1 MRRMPAVSRPNGS
14 AALTGARPA
23 GRRGRHRVG
32 SDGARRAAELAC
44 ADGEPA
50 GALHLRIAPHSL
62 QPADAGHGRLE
73 SRPFP
78 PCQRRQR
85 GALLITSVQS
95 VPARDTST
103 TMRLR
108 EFVFGDEDFQALR
121 VLVKSL
127 TGIHLSE
134 QKRELVYGRLARR
147 LRALQLR
154 SFAEYRERLT
164 RDEQEVAELCNAITT
179 NLTSF
184 FREPHH
190 FQYLRDH
197 VLAPLA
203 ADPGRGRRLR
213 IWSAGCST
221 GEEPYSIAMAALE
234 VLPEPERWDVKILAT
249 DLDSEVLE
257 RARRGVYPAERTAN
271 ISPERLGRFFIERQ
285 EAGGLSRQIAPHV
298 AALVTFKQLNL
309 IHDLPMRGPLDA
321 IFCRN
326 VVIYFDKETQRELF
340 ARIARLQR
348 PGDLLF
354 LGHSESLFK
363 VCDSYALIGKTI
375 HRRV

>member
-1 MRRMPAVSRPNGS
+1 MNPAS
-14 AALTGARPA
+14 T
-23 GRRGRHRVG
+23 
-32 SDGARRAAELAC
+32 
-44 ADGEPA
+44 
-50 GALHLRIAPHSL
+50 
-62 QPADAGHGRLE
+62 
-73 SRPFP
+73 
-78 PCQRRQR
+78 
-85 GALLITSVQS
+85 
-95 VPARDTST
+95 RDTSIT
-103 TMRLR
+103 LRLR
-108 EFVFGDEDFQALR
+108 EFTFGEEDFQALR
-121 VLVKSL
+121 VLVKSV

-134 QKRELVYGRLARR
+134 QKRELVYGRLTRR

-154 SFAEYRERLT
+154 TFAEYRERLQG
-164 RDEQEVAELCNAITT
+164 DVQELAELCNAITT

-190 FQYLRDH
+190 FQYLREH
-197 VLAPLA
+197 VFAPLA
-203 ADPGRGRRLR
+203 ANPRSTRRIR

-221 GEEPYSIAMAALE
+221 GEEPYSIAMTVLE
-234 VLPEPERWDVKILAT
+234 SLPDPASWDVRILAT

-257 RARRGVYPAERTAN
+257 RARRGIYLPERMGN
-271 ISPERLGRFFIERQ
+271 ISPERLQRFFIERQ
-285 EAGGLSRQIAPHV
+285 DASGISRQIAPEV

-309 IHDLPMRGPLDA
+309 IHALPMRGPLDA

-363 VCDSYALIGKTI
+363 VCDSYGLIGKTI

>member
-1 MRRMPAVSRPNGS
+1 MHHA
-14 AALTGARPA
+14 
-23 GRRGRHRVG
+23 
-32 SDGARRAAELAC
+32 
-44 ADGEPA
+44 
-50 GALHLRIAPHSL
+50 
-62 QPADAGHGRLE
+62 
-73 SRPFP
+73 
-78 PCQRRQR
+78 
-85 GALLITSVQS
+85 
-95 VPARDTST
+95 PARDATNL
-103 TMRLR
+103 RLR
-108 EFVFGDEDFQALR
+108 EFAFGEDDFQALR
-121 VLVKSL
+121 MLVKSV
-127 TGIHLSE
+127 TGIHLSD
-134 QKRELVYGRLARR
+134 QKRELVYGRLTRR

-154 SFAEYRERLT
+154 TFAEYRERLKGDT
-164 RDEQEVAELCNAITT
+164 QELAELCNAITT

-190 FQYLRDH
+190 FQYLREH

-203 ADPGRGRRLR
+203 ADPKGGGRLR

-221 GEEPYSIAMAALE
+221 GEEPYSIAMTVLE
-234 VLPEPERWDVKILAT
+234 TLPDPNRWDVRILAT

-257 RARRGVYPAERTAN
+257 RARRGIYPAERTAAVA
-271 ISPERLGRFFIERQ
+271 PERLQRFFVERQ
-285 EAGGLSRQIAPHV
+285 EAGVACRQVAPQV

-309 IHDLPMRGPLDA
+309 IHPLPMKGPLDA

-363 VCDSYALIGKTI
+363 VCDSYGLIGKTI

>member
-1 MRRMPAVSRPNGS
+1 
-14 AALTGARPA
+14 
-23 GRRGRHRVG
+23 
-32 SDGARRAAELAC
+32 
-44 ADGEPA
+44 
-50 GALHLRIAPHSL
+50 
-62 QPADAGHGRLE
+62 
-73 SRPFP
+73 
-78 PCQRRQR
+78 
-85 GALLITSVQS
+85 
-95 VPARDTST
+95 
-103 TMRLR
+103 MRLR
-108 EFVFGDEDFQALR
+108 EFAFGEEDFQALR
-121 VLVKSL
+121 LLVKSV

-134 QKRELVYGRLARR
+134 QKRELVYGRLTRR

-154 SFAEYRERLT
+154 SFAEYRERLQG
-164 RDEQEVAELCNAITT
+164 DVQELAELCNAITT

-190 FQYLRDH
+190 FQYLREH

-203 ADPGRGRRLR
+203 ADRRGGRRLR

-221 GEEPYSIAMAALE
+221 GEEPYSIAMTVLEAL
-234 VLPEPERWDVKILAT
+234 PDPSRWDVRILAT

-257 RARRGVYPAERTAN
+257 RARRGIYPPERMGSL
-271 ISPERLGRFFIERQ
+271 SPERLQRFFVDRQ
-285 EAGGLSRQIAPHV
+285 EAGGLCRQIRPEV
-298 AALVTFKQLNL
+298 AARVTFKQLNL
-309 IHDLPMRGPLDA
+309 IHALPMRGPLDA

>member
-1 MRRMPAVSRPNGS
+1 MNAAS
-14 AALTGARPA
+14 ALD
-23 GRRGRHRVG
+23 VN
-32 SDGARRAAELAC
+32 
-44 ADGEPA
+44 
-50 GALHLRIAPHSL
+50 SL
-62 QPADAGHGRLE
+62 
-73 SRPFP
+73 
-78 PCQRRQR
+78 
-85 GALLITSVQS
+85 
-95 VPARDTST
+95 
-103 TMRLR
+103 RLR
-108 EFVFGDEDFQALR
+108 EFAFGEEDFQALR

-134 QKRELVYGRLARR
+134 QKRELVYGRLTRR

-154 SFAEYRERLT
+154 SFAEYRDRLKS
-164 RDEQEVAELCNAITT
+164 DGQEVAELCNAITT

-190 FQYLRDH
+190 FNYLRDQ

-203 ADPGRGRRLR
+203 SGRRNGRRLR
-213 IWSAGCST
+213 IWSAGCSS
-221 GEEPYSIAMAALE
+221 GEEPYSIAMTVLE
-234 VLPEPERWDVKILAT
+234 TLPDPGRWDVRILAT
-249 DLDSEVLE
+249 DLDSEVLQ
-257 RARRGVYPAERTAN
+257 RAQRGVYPAERMGNLT
-271 ISPERLGRFFIERQ
+271 PQRLQRFFTQRQ
-285 EAGGLSRQIAPHV
+285 EAGGLYRQIVPEV

-309 IHDLPMRGPLDA
+309 IHALPMRGPLDV

-340 ARIARLQR
+340 SRIARLQR

>member
-1 MRRMPAVSRPNGS
+1 MRM
-14 AALTGARPA
+14 
-23 GRRGRHRVG
+23 
-32 SDGARRAAELAC
+32 
-44 ADGEPA
+44 
-50 GALHLRIAPHSL
+50 
-62 QPADAGHGRLE
+62 
-73 SRPFP
+73 
-78 PCQRRQR
+78 
-85 GALLITSVQS
+85 
-95 VPARDTST
+95 
-103 TMRLR
+103 R
-108 EFVFGDEDFQALR
+108 EFAFGEEDFHALR
-121 VLVKSL
+121 VLVKSV

-134 QKRELVYGRLARR
+134 QKRELVYGRLTRR

-154 SFAEYRERLT
+154 TFAEYRERLKG
-164 RDEQEVAELCNAITT
+164 DVQELAELCNAITT

-190 FQYLRDH
+190 FQYLREH

-203 ADPGRGRRLR
+203 AEPPGGRRLR

-221 GEEPYSIAMAALE
+221 GEEPYSIAMTVLE
-234 VLPEPERWDVKILAT
+234 TLPDAGRWDVRILAT

-257 RARRGVYPAERTAN
+257 RARRGIYPPERMGN
-271 ISPERLGRFFIERQ
+271 ISPERLQRFFTGHQ
-285 EAGGLSRQIAPHV
+285 EPGGACRRVSPEA
-298 AALVTFKQLNL
+298 AALITFKQLNL
-309 IHDLPMRGPLDA
+309 IHALPMKGPLDA

-340 ARIARLQR
+340 ARMARLQR

-375 HRRV
+375 YRRV

>member
-1 MRRMPAVSRPNGS
+1 MNT
-14 AALTGARPA
+14 AA
-23 GRRGRHRVG
+23 
-32 SDGARRAAELAC
+32 
-44 ADGEPA
+44 
-50 GALHLRIAPHSL
+50 
-62 QPADAGHGRLE
+62 
-73 SRPFP
+73 
-78 PCQRRQR
+78 
-85 GALLITSVQS
+85 
-95 VPARDTST
+95 ARDGNTL
-103 TMRLR
+103 RLR
-108 EFVFGDEDFQALR
+108 EFAFGEEDFQALR

-134 QKRELVYGRLARR
+134 QKRELVYGRLTRR

-154 SFAEYRERLT
+154 SFAEYRERLKG
-164 RDEQEVAELCNAITT
+164 DEQEVAELCNAITT

-190 FQYLRDH
+190 FNYLREH
-197 VLAPLA
+197 VLAPLV
-203 ADPGRGRRLR
+203 DGRRRGGRLR

-221 GEEPYSIAMAALE
+221 GEEPYSIAMTVLEAL
-234 VLPEPERWDVKILAT
+234 PDPGRWDVRILAT

-257 RARRGVYPAERTAN
+257 RARRGIYPAERTAN
-271 ISPERLGRFFIERQ
+271 LSPARLQRFFTERQ
-285 EAGGLSRQIAPHV
+285 EAGGVFRQIVPEV

-309 IHDLPMRGPLDA
+309 IHALPMKGPLDA

-326 VVIYFDKETQRELF
+326 VVIYFDKDTQRELF
-340 ARIARLQR
+340 ARVARLQR

-363 VCDSYALIGKTI
+363 VCDCYALIGKTI

>member
-1 MRRMPAVSRPNGS
+1 LNAPVQ
-14 AALTGARPA
+14 AAA
-23 GRRGRHRVG
+23 
-32 SDGARRAAELAC
+32 
-44 ADGEPA
+44 
-50 GALHLRIAPHSL
+50 
-62 QPADAGHGRLE
+62 
-73 SRPFP
+73 
-78 PCQRRQR
+78 
-85 GALLITSVQS
+85 
-95 VPARDTST
+95 ARDATST
-103 TMRLR
+103 TLRLR
-108 EFVFGDEDFQALR
+108 EFAFGEEDFRALR
-121 VLVKSL
+121 LLVKSL
-127 TGIHLSE
+127 TGIHLSN
-134 QKRELVYGRLARR
+134 QKRELVYGRLTRR

-154 SFAEYRERLT
+154 SFAEYREQLQGNV
-164 RDEQEVAELCNAITT
+164 QELAELCNAITT

-203 ADPGRGRRLR
+203 ADRTGKRRLR

-221 GEEPYSIAMAALE
+221 GEEPYSIAMSVLE
-234 VLPEPERWDVKILAT
+234 TLPDRERWDVRILAT
-249 DLDSEVLE
+249 DLDSEVLA
-257 RARRGVYPAERTAN
+257 RARRGIYPPERMTTV
-271 ISPERLGRFFIERQ
+271 SPERLQRFFIERE
-285 EAGGLSRQIAPHV
+285 EAGGICRQIAPEV

-309 IHDLPMRGPLDA
+309 IHPLPMRGPLDA

-375 HRRV
+375 HRRA